1 MGSVAASDRC
11 SPFLSPGC
19 RALVHAD
26 RTPEPQLGRSV
37 ARAWR
42 EQGGRKRSSGWG
54 SGRDL
59 PLLPVGALR
68 VWHVC
73 GTGHDSSSR
82 TTCGAGRQPASPLVA
97 VIYRCCPL
105 EPSVCGTYVARATT
119 LRPELPAARV
129 DSPPPRWWPGQP
141 VLVRGLLYLCAV
153 QTWASSVTGRAGRTS
168 PARAPEI
175 VNFCGLPGLKS
186 WWQYAASAAVPA
198 TEAPRR

>member
-68 VWHVC
+68 VWHVW
-73 GTGHDSSSR
+73 GRGHDSSSR
-82 TTCGAGRQPASPLVA
+82 TTYGAGRQPAALLVA
-97 VIYRCCPL
+97 GPASPCQ
-105 EPSVCGTYVARATT
+105 GVA
-119 LRPELPAARV
+119 
-129 DSPPPRWWPGQP
+129 
-141 VLVRGLLYLCAV
+141 VLVCCTDLGFISH
-153 QTWASSVTGRAGRTS
+153 W
-168 PARAPEI
+168 
-175 VNFCGLPGLKS
+175 
-186 WWQYAASAAVPA
+186 
-198 TEAPRR
+198 PRR